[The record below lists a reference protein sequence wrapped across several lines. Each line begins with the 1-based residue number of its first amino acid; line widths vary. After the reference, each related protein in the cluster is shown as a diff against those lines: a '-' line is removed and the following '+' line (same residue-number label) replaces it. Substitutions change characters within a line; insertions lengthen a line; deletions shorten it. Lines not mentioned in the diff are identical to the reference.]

1 MRSMFTLQQ
10 IICGI
15 PKAELHLHIEGSF
28 EPELMFQMAS
38 HNKIPISY
46 PDVESLKKAY
56 QFSNLQEFLDIYYIG
71 ARVLKKEKDFYDLTM
86 AYLTKAAAQGVVY
99 AELFFDPQTHL
110 ENQIDFPTFF
120 NGIYQATIDAKN
132 ALGIH
137 AQLILCFLRHL
148 SEDSAFETLE
158 KALPFKDKILGIGL
172 DSSEVGHPPAKFKNV
187 FAEAKKLGFKL
198 VAHAGE
204 EGPPE
209 YIKEAIEII
218 HVDRIDHGNRITEDE
233 NLINKA
239 VEKNLA
245 LTMCPLSNLKL
256 AVVKDLSTH
265 PLKKLMNK
273 EVCVTI
279 NSDDPAY
286 FGGYINENYLALQES
301 LHLDLS
307 DIVTLAKNSFDASF
321 LNEEEKDNYKKQ
333 IDQFIKNHPLVQ

>member
-38 HNKIPISY
+38 KNKIPISF

-71 ARVLKKEKDFYDLTM
+71 AKVLREEKDFYDLTM

-110 ENQIDFPTFF
+110 ENQIAFSTFF
-120 NGIYQATIDAKN
+120 HGIYRATLDAK
-132 ALGIH
+132 ASLGIH
-137 AQLILCFLRHL
+137 ARLIMCFLRHL
-148 SEDSAFETLE
+148 SEASAFETLE

-172 DSSEVGHPPAKFKNV
+172 DSSEVGHPPVKFKNV
-187 FAEAKKLGFKL
+187 FAEAKKSGFKL

-209 YIKEAIEII
+209 YINEAIEVIT
-218 HVDRIDHGNRITEDE
+218 VDRIDHGNRIMEDE
-233 NLINKA
+233 NLIRKA
-239 VEKNLA
+239 VEKKLA

-256 AVVKDLSTH
+256 AVVKDLNQH

-273 EVCVTI
+273 GICVTV

-286 FGGYINENYLALQES
+286 FGGYINENYLALQAS
-301 LHLDLS
+301 LHLDLQ
-307 DIVTLAKNSFDASF
+307 DIITIAKNSFDASF
-321 LNEEEKDNYKKQ
+321 ISDEEKNNYKQQ
-333 IDQFIKNHPLVQ
+333 IDQFIKNHPLA